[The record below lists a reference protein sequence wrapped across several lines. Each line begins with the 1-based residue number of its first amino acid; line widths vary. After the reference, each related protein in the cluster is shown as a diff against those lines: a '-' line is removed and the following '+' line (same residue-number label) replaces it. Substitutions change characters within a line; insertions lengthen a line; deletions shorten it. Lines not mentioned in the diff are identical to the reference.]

1 MTCAVTSVMS
11 NSATSSTVPHQDYM
25 GVSRQEFWSGLPS
38 PPQGDLPDPAPPASP
53 ALQVDSLPL
62 SHQEAQV
69 PGFILSPLCML
80 NHLIL
85 LATIHY
91 WIHKPLFWR
100 VSILDFLCGCW
111 YLDIEINM
119 EKEAWWPQKTRR
131 DPWNVTHL
139 GLVGSKRERRFKLIW
154 GMHLFEKKILA
165 GE

>member
-1 MTCAVTSVMS
+1 
-11 NSATSSTVPHQDYM
+11 M

-91 WIHKPLFWR
+91 WIHKPLF
-100 VSILDFLCGCW
+100 
-111 YLDIEINM
+111 
-119 EKEAWWPQKTRR
+119 
-131 DPWNVTHL
+131 
-139 GLVGSKRERRFKLIW
+139 
-154 GMHLFEKKILA
+154 
-165 GE
+165 